1 MRSWHW
7 FDINYNV
14 CHWLRLASGVICAV
28 GLPRSPSSAGPT
40 PARQSGNKEVDW
52 EPLSVLFTNRNI
64 PLRTVATVENPQ
76 YPQQTFISPLI
87 VDILNP
93 LITWHL
99 PYFLGLREGYFF
111 FSFAWSEVSGEGEA
125 EHLIANK
132 SINQPKSGKVCL
144 VMSSDWSRRCSHHR
158 VVRSKSFESWKTGF
172 KLARRDFYQSQT
184 QYLIFDCGKER
195 GVICVL
201 RRISNF
207 GGGN

>member
-1 MRSWHW
+1 MFVPSVSRS
-7 FDINYNV
+7 D
-14 CHWLRLASGVICAV
+14 
-28 GLPRSPSSAGPT
+28 GPT
-40 PARQSGNKEVDW
+40 PARQSGNKGQDW
-52 EPLSVLFTNRNI
+52 EQIEIFSLKQSVANLFNRS
-64 PLRTVATVENPQ
+64 
-76 YPQQTFISPLI
+76 QTFICDLWCRHVTWWPSNSSYWQWDPRWEKDLPCLFCI
-87 VDILNP
+87 VSRALAHW
-93 LITWHL
+93 LT
-99 PYFLGLREGYFF
+99 
-111 FSFAWSEVSGEGEA
+111 
-125 EHLIANK
+125 ANK

-201 RRISNF
+201 HKISNF

>member
-1 MRSWHW
+1 MTVESLIREKLTMIWYQLHYLW
-7 FDINYNV
+7 R
-14 CHWLRLASGVICAV
+14 HSGDVCAV
-28 GLPRSPSSAGPT
+28 SVQVWRSHASTPIREQRPGLG
-40 PARQSGNKEVDW
+40 
-52 EPLSVLFTNRNI
+52 TNRNI
-64 PLRTVATVENPQ
+64 LTQAECGKSFQSVTNFHMWLVMSPCHLMTFQLFVLTVRPSVGKGP
-76 YPQQTFISPLI
+76 SLS
-87 VDILNP
+87 VL
-93 LITWHL
+93 H
-99 PYFLGLREGYFF
+99 
-111 FSFAWSEVSGEGEA
+111 SEQSC
-125 EHLIANK
+125 EHWLTDWLTANK

-201 RRISNF
+201 HKISNF